1 MYYEKYA
8 DSITSINELKNFLNF
23 FFKDSGVEVFLFGSR
38 ASGKST
44 YTSDIDLAFA
54 SNDDISYKLSILRE
68 ILDDSNL
75 PQKVDLIDLK
85 NAPSLKNIVKS
96 EGIRWI

>member
-1 MYYEKYA
+1 MYDEKYVA
-8 DSITSINELKNFLNF
+8 SITSIDELKSFLCLF
-23 FFKDSGVEVFLFGSR
+23 LKDSDVEVFLFGSR

-44 YTSDIDLAFA
+44 YTSDIDLAFL
-54 SNDDISYKLSILRE
+54 SNDDISYKLSALRE